1 MNRAPF
7 LTGLLL
13 IAGAAVSPAHAQ
25 DTLPPSVGSRIRVH
39 APPVLP
45 DTADG
50 IVLGYASDTLTLRR
64 SDTGDTVAVPYA
76 AIACFQ
82 VHRVRGHA
90 LQWMVGGAL
99 LGGTIGA
106 VNTALGPGC
115 GAHVC
120 TADRKPVAQG
130 MLELGVAG
138 GFLGFIAGTLA
149 STGEWDAVPVSC
161 LRSAERTAD
170 VVKREP

>member
-1 MNRAPF
+1 MTRA
-7 LTGLLL
+7 L
-13 IAGAAVSPAHAQ
+13 ILMGCSLVAGAVPQVHAQ
-25 DTLPPSVGSRIRVH
+25 DSTAPSVGSRIRVH
-39 APPVLP
+39 APPLVP
-45 DTADG
+45 DTAVG
-50 IVLGYASDTLTLRR
+50 VVLGYASDALTLRR
-64 SDTGDTVAVPYA
+64 SDTGDTLAVPYT
-76 AIACFQ
+76 AISCFQ

-90 LQWMVGGAL
+90 VQWLVGGAL

-120 TADRKPVAQG
+120 TADRKPVVQG

-161 LRSAERTAD
+161 LHSAEQTAD
-170 VVKREP
+170 IVKREP

>member
-1 MNRAPF
+1 MNRALVF
-7 LTGLLL
+7 AGFAV
-13 IAGAAVSPAHAQ
+13 IAAGAAPPAHAQ
-25 DTLPPSVGSRIRVH
+25 DSTAPSVGSRVRVH

-45 DTADG
+45 DTAVG
-50 IVLGYASDTLTLRR
+50 IVLRYASDTLTLRR

-76 AIACFQ
+76 AISCFQ

-90 LQWMVGGAL
+90 LQWLVGGAL

-106 VNTALGPGC
+106 INTALGPGC

-149 STGEWDAVPVSC
+149 STVEWDAVPVSC
-161 LRSAERTAD
+161 LRSADQTAD